1 MEHKNKQTF
10 FLLSL
15 VALLVV
21 VGIINHYWVNRP
33 ETNLGNDYENH
44 EKGLADLSNKED
56 NDETKEASGDNID
69 ENDISEV
76 GVVDSNDKKV
86 KDIATETGNIIDDL
100 ILKEENRKRMNYYV
114 EYRLSRDK
122 LRASLMENLR
132 FIIDNENSF
141 EDMKKEAQEK
151 ILELVDLAGK
161 ELYIE
166 KLIKSKGIED
176 ALVFINDNSV
186 SVVVEMAELTAVDVA
201 KILNIVIEQTDL
213 KAENINIM
221 KRQ

>member
-1 MEHKNKQTF
+1 MEYKNKQTF

-15 VALLVV
+15 VVLLVV
-21 VGIINHYWVNRP
+21 VGFINHYWVNRP
-33 ETNLGNDYENH
+33 EANLSNDYEKH
-44 EKGLADLSNKED
+44 EKGLAENNGED

-69 ENDISEV
+69 ENDAQEV
-76 GVVDSNDKKV
+76 GVVDSNDPKV
-86 KDIATETGNIIDDL
+86 KDLATETGNIIDDL
-100 ILKEENRKRMNYYV
+100 ILKEENRKRLNYYV

-122 LRASLMENLR
+122 LRGSLMESIQ
-132 FIIDNENSF
+132 FIIDNENST
-141 EDMKKEAQEK
+141 EDMKKEAQAK
-151 ILELVDLAGK
+151 IMELVDLANK
-161 ELYIE
+161 ELVIE
-166 KLIKSKGIED
+166 ELIKSKGIED

-186 SVVVEMAELTAVDVA
+186 SVVVEIVELTAVDVA